1 MTCTQQLQ
9 LVESVLSPGKQYSK
23 LVSNI
28 TNSKTGIIPYYSDKF
43 NTIINNDCLEVLARL
58 PDDSIDMIFADPPY
72 LLSNDG
78 FTCQNGRMVNV
89 NKGKW
94 DKSKNSSETRFSVD
108 KMTDIFVQEI
118 Y

>member
-1 MTCTQQLQ
+1 
-9 LVESVLSPGKQYSK
+9 
-23 LVSNI
+23 
-28 TNSKTGIIPYYSDKF
+28 
-43 NTIINNDCLEVLARL
+43 
-58 PDDSIDMIFADPPY
+58 MIFADPPY